1 MFQEQH
7 GRRDGEAGREAG
19 REAGKEAGPGSHAP
33 PPKEMK
39 PQEGPQQAETRC
51 DPSSLCP
58 HGRMDCGGRGGA
70 GSEEVGEES
79 GLSRG

>member
-1 MFQEQH
+1 MA
-7 GRRDGEAGREAG
+7 GEK
-19 REAGKEAGPGSHAP
+19 GKLARKLGQDLMPSP
-33 PPKEMK
+33 RPCPKEMK

-58 HGRMDCGGRGGA
+58 HGRMDCGGSGGA